1 MSSRTRFSHLRY
13 LAFLAGISALL
24 IPELHSED
32 QRSIIPPGKP
42 EIGLGLFVGKGCHQC
57 HSAGSTKLPPVD
69 LAPRLVIELAGDIHE
84 AWTRDDFA
92 RAIINPNHAVA
103 EDYRVAMM
111 RVGDNF
117 KAENSQM
124 PDFTEMLSISDLINL
139 TTFLEDLTEQ
149 PPNP

>member
-1 MSSRTRFSHLRY
+1 
-13 LAFLAGISALL
+13 
-24 IPELHSED
+24 
-32 QRSIIPPGKP
+32 
-42 EIGLGLFVGKGCHQC
+42 
-57 HSAGSTKLPPVD
+57 
-69 LAPRLVIELAGDIHE
+69 
-84 AWTRDDFA
+84 
-92 RAIINPNHAVA
+92 
-103 EDYRVAMM
+103 MM